1 MLSDHVAAALLSVGA
16 VGFQPHQPITFKSG
30 IVSPVYVDNRRLPFH
45 PEAWHT
51 VIEAFAEVAQ
61 ADFAHG
67 DVIAGVAVG
76 GVPHSA
82 ALSYALR
89 RPSVFVRKEA
99 KGHGKQQLIEGGD
112 VTGRR
117 VLLIEDLV
125 TTGSSS
131 LAAVDALRAAQAE
144 VIGVL
149 AIVQYGFAEAEQNFA
164 AAGVPLRTLTNFE
177 SILRRAVADSSLD
190 AAQAAVVRDWFSDPH
205 GWAARRGFRS

>member
-1 MLSDHVAAALLSVGA
+1 MPDHSVASALLNVGA
-16 VGFQPHQPITFKSG
+16 VGFQPQQPITFKSG
-30 IVSPVYVDNRRLPFH
+30 IISPVYVDNRRLPFH

-51 VIEAFAEVAQ
+51 VIEAFAEVTQ

-82 ALSYALR
+82 ALSYVLR

-112 VTGRR
+112 VAGRR

-149 AIVQYGFAEAEQNFA
+149 AIVQYGFREAAANFA
-164 AAGVPLRTLTNFE
+164 AAGVPLRTLTHF
-177 SILRRAVADSSLD
+177 SAILDEALSRGALNE
-190 AAQAAVVRDWFSDPH
+190 AQAAVVRDWFSDPH
-205 GWAARRGFRS
+205 GWAARQGFAI